1 MTQYFPYGV
10 KLSQGQMQKLSRA
23 YNIRSSVTLRLN
35 KSDLKGN
42 NELMLTKTQINK
54 IQKAIKMNKG
64 VEIKISKTQIR
75 KVIKHGGALW
85 SSLAGLALPLAKKI
99 AGPLASGALSG
110 LASVGVNK
118 LFGSKGSGFL
128 IPDSKVNQL
137 IQYKNLLT
145 EKQKRDILNAL
156 QTGSGVH
163 IKPTQKQM
171 GNGIGTILAS
181 IGIPMLLDAIMGKGI
196 GKGLQ
201 VDSNRSR
208 RSVPIKLP
216 PKNGGLVFPYRSPP
230 FYGTWDKKGMMGMG
244 RGKKKKRSRVVNGS
258 SRSKSGYGIQ
268 QKRLVKNPSVRSTNI
283 KLQAF
288 IDKPLS
294 NFDLINWVNQLGIKY
309 FRGVFSRD
317 DLPDRINE
325 PEVGIINLDSKIGPG
340 THWVCYRND
349 EEGGDLC
356 EYFDPFGL
364 IMPTE
369 VLKYLQTSGEKI
381 IYSTDEIQ
389 ERDSVLCGYWCLY
402 YLLERQKGRS
412 ILHILHNSEFDPN
425 DKSKFIIKYFKNLNI

>member
-1 MTQYFPYGV
+1 MRVGKIETGSGIPIPFPLVDVGKAWSVLSNPNLFKGPEVSAKEGRAIVDEYKRQYRDYKNKGGTRSYGSWI
-10 KLSQGQMQKLSRA
+10 KW
-23 YNIRSSVTLRLN
+23 
-35 KSDLKGN
+35 KGYGAG
-42 NELMLTKTQINK
+42 LDIH
-54 IQKAIKMNKG
+54 KAIGK
-64 VEIKISKTQIR
+64 
-75 KVIKHGGALW
+75 
-85 SSLAGLALPLAKKI
+85 
-99 AGPLASGALSG
+99 LSG

-118 LFGSKGSGFL
+118 LFGRGFL

-137 IQYKNLLT
+137 IQYKDLLT

-163 IKPTQKQM
+163 IKPTKKQM
-171 GNGIGTILAS
+171 GTGIGTILAS
-181 IGIPMLLDAIMGKGI
+181 IGIPMLLDAIMGKG
-196 GKGLQ
+196 LQ

-216 PKNGGLVFPYRSPP
+216 PLPPPHLQGGKMYHQYPYQTPP
-230 FYGTWDKKGMMGMG
+230 FYGTWDQMGMG
-244 RGKKKKRSRVVNGS
+244 KGGGKKKTWSGFVNGS
-258 SRSKSGYGIQ
+258 SRSKSGYGFQ

-283 KLQAF
+283 KF

-294 NFDLINWVNQLGIKY
+294 NFDLINWVNQLGIKH

-317 DLPDRINE
+317 DLPSEINE

-349 EEGGDLC
+349 DKDLC
-356 EYFDPFGL
+356 EYFDSFGL
-364 IMPTE
+364 LMPND

-402 YLLERQKGRS
+402 YLLERQNGRS
-412 ILHILHNSEFDPN
+412 IIQILHNTAFDPN
-425 DKSKFIIKYFKNLNI
+425 DKSKFIIRYFK